1 MGRKKGINRSKTGF
15 SIEIDI
21 EKKLNE
27 YCDVNLINKSK
38 LVNNQN
44 LEESKY
50 LLMKVA
56 SKFAISF
63 K

>member
-1 MGRKKGINRSKTGF
+1 MIIKISSRLMNNNSKMNSFQIILRK
-15 SIEIDI
+15 
-21 EKKLNE
+21 
-27 YCDVNLINKSK
+27 K